1 MLHSVDFSS
10 LFGLPRRAKQM
21 LVLLVDGLAVLF
33 SVWIAFYLRIE
44 QTGAPV
50 QQQGYVYGIAVLLFV
65 PVFIQMGL
73 YRAIF
78 RYSGMPALV
87 ATTTAVSVFGIIFF
101 IILIWFKLDGV
112 PRSIGIIQP
121 LIFLL
126 LAGAWRVIARSLLAK
141 ALGSQKIFIEKKQL
155 IIYGAGEAGVQT
167 ASALDVMRNY
177 RVCAFVDD
185 DLQKIGRTI
194 NGVPVISTNEVE
206 YFVQHHNVSD
216 ILLAIPSLERQRRRE
231 IIGSLKSLQVHVRT
245 LPGMMDL
252 ASGKISV
259 SDFKELD
266 IEDLLG
272 RLPVRPNQDLLA
284 KNLRDKVV
292 LVTGAGGSIGSELCR
307 QIVQE
312 RPRQLVLLEHNE
324 YGLYAIHRELEVLC
338 QQLNLQVEL
347 VPRLAT
353 IRNLRRLRTVFE
365 LHRPHSVFHAAA
377 YKHVPLVQSNP
388 SEGVLNNVFGTL
400 NAARA
405 AMEVGVEN
413 FVLISTDK
421 AVRPTNVMGATK
433 RMAELV
439 IQSLASAGTVDFS
452 RIDERPVTD
461 ALPLIQNQTNFCMVR
476 FGNVLGSSG
485 SVVPLFRNQLKKGGP
500 LTVTHK
506 DVTRYFMT
514 IPEAAQLVLQAGAMG
529 RGGEVFVLDMGSPVR
544 IIDLARRMIQLSG
557 MTIKDEE
564 HPNGDISI
572 EVVGLRPGEKLYEE
586 LLIGENPEGTEH
598 ERIMKARENYL
609 EWDELLPWLL
619 QLRLSAKKA
628 DTEAINTVLLEL
640 VSGYV
645 AERSASGVE
654 AKILFDQ
661 VS

>member
-1 MLHSVDFSS
+1 ML
-10 LFGLPRRAKQM
+10 LTLPRFAKQGIV
-21 LVLLVDGLAVLF
+21 LAVDLLVALF
-33 SVWIAFYLRIE
+33 TVWLAFYLRLE
-44 QTGAPV
+44 QWGMPQTN
-50 QQQGYVYGIAVLLFV
+50 QGYVYGIAVLIFI
-65 PVFIQMGL
+65 PVFISMGL

-87 ATTTAVSVFGIIFF
+87 ATTSAVSIYGVIFF
-101 IILIWFKLDGV
+101 VSLLWLKLEGI
-112 PRSIGIIQP
+112 PRSVGIIQP

-126 LAGAWRVIARSLLAK
+126 LAGAWRVMARSVLGK
-141 ALGSQKIFIEKKQL
+141 ALGTDIDQTEKKQL

-177 RVCAFVDD
+177 RVRAFVDD

-194 NGVPVISTNEVE
+194 NGVPVISTNDVE

-231 IIGSLKSLQVHVRT
+231 IIDSLKSLQVHVRT

-365 LHRPHSVFHAAA
+365 LYRPHSVFHAAA

-452 RIDERPVTD
+452 HIDERPATD

-564 HPNGDISI
+564 HPNGDVSI

-619 QLRLSAKKA
+619 QLRKAAKQTDA
-628 DTEAINTVLLEL
+628 EGIHQVLLEL

-645 AERSASGVE
+645 VDRKADVAADNSALVR
-654 AKILFDQ
+654 LN
-661 VS
+661 